1 MNKPSLMMLWD
12 ARNRALRLG
21 ESKETHEADLSYL
34 EGVVNALGWAAG
46 VESFKHPLFAFEGVE
61 E

>member
-1 MNKPSLMMLWD
+1 MSRPSPGMLWD

-34 EGVVNALGWAAG
+34 EGVVSALGWAVGEADC
-46 VESFKHPLFAFEGVE
+46 KHPLFAFEGVE